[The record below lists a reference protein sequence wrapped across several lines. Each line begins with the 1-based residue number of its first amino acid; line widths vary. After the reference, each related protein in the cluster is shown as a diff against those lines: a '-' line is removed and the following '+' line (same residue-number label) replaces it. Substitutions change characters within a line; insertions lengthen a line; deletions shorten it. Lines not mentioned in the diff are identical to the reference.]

1 MARVAKKKK
10 RGLKSLRSST
20 AGPQTSELRP
30 KFVEKRPPCVTT
42 CPNHNAIR
50 EMLTTILKAKDFEKP
65 YEQAF
70 EEAFQVFMETTP
82 FPSVCGRVCPH
93 PCETGCNRGE
103 KDEAVGINKV
113 ERFIG
118 DYGLE
123 KGLKVRMLSDEPR
136 SEKIAIVGSGP
147 GGLSAAYQL
156 ARRGYPVTVFEAF
169 PKSGGMLR
177 YGIPDYRLPQKVLDA
192 EIDRILEL
200 GVDLRLNTAVGS
212 EISLDEL
219 RKDYKAVF
227 VAMGAHKGIELRIE
241 GETAPNVFTG
251 TDFLHRAN
259 LGEEVGVG
267 NKVVVIGGG
276 DTAIDAARVS
286 RRLGA
291 DVTIVYRRTKKEMP
305 AIDEEI
311 DATEEEGI
319 EIHYLAAPV
328 EIYKENG
335 KASGMKCQRMEL
347 GEPDASGRRRPVP
360 IEGDTFDLDF
370 SCLIAAVSQAPDFE
384 GFESLIEGKD
394 WIKIDEKFETK
405 VEGVYAGGDN
415 TNLGLVIHAIAHG
428 RAAAEAIHEKIAGEA
443 ATAVDSETKVI
454 RFENMEP
461 DYYPNSQHVV
471 PPEMPVD
478 ERLQDMM
485 AEIVSTYS
493 EEDAIT
499 EASRCMSC
507 GLCFDCGTCWSFCQD
522 NAIVK
527 PLTKGDPYKFKL
539 EFCTGCKKCSE
550 VCPCG
555 YIEMY

>member
-1 MARVAKKKK
+1 
-10 RGLKSLRSST
+10 
-20 AGPQTSELRP
+20 
-30 KFVEKRPPCVTT
+30 
-42 CPNHNAIR
+42 
-50 EMLTTILKAKDFEKP
+50 
-65 YEQAF
+65 
-70 EEAFQVFMETTP
+70 
-82 FPSVCGRVCPH
+82 
-93 PCETGCNRGE
+93 
-103 KDEAVGINKV
+103 
-113 ERFIG
+113 
-118 DYGLE
+118 
-123 KGLKVRMLSDEPR
+123 
-136 SEKIAIVGSGP
+136 
-147 GGLSAAYQL
+147 
-156 ARRGYPVTVFEAF
+156 
-169 PKSGGMLR
+169 
-177 YGIPDYRLPQKVLDA
+177 
-192 EIDRILEL
+192 
-200 GVDLRLNTAVGS
+200 
-212 EISLDEL
+212 
-219 RKDYKAVF
+219 
-227 VAMGAHKGIELRIE
+227 
-241 GETAPNVFTG
+241 
-251 TDFLHRAN
+251 
-259 LGEEVGVG
+259 
-267 NKVVVIGGG
+267 
-276 DTAIDAARVS
+276 
-286 RRLGA
+286 
-291 DVTIVYRRTKKEMP
+291 
-305 AIDEEI
+305 
-311 DATEEEGI
+311 
-319 EIHYLAAPV
+319 
-328 EIYKENG
+328 
-335 KASGMKCQRMEL
+335 MKCQRMEL

-370 SCLIAAVSQAPDFE
+370 SCLIAAVSQAPGFE

-443 ATAVDSETKVI
+443 TTAVDSEMKVI

-461 DYYPNSQHVV
+461 GYYPNSQHVA
-471 PPEMPVD
+471 PHEMPVD

>member
-1 MARVAKKKK
+1 MVRVAKKKK
-10 RGLKSLRSST
+10 RGLKSLRSSS

-30 KFVEKRPPCVTT
+30 MVVEKRPPCVAT

-50 EMLTTILKAKDFEKP
+50 EMLTKILKAKDFEKS

-70 EEAFQVFMETTP
+70 EEAFHVFMETTP

-93 PCETGCNRGE
+93 PCETECNRGE
-103 KDEAVGINKV
+103 KDSAVGINKV

-118 DYGLE
+118 DFGLE
-123 KGLKVRMLSDEPR
+123 KGLKVKRLSDEPR
-136 SEKIAIVGSGP
+136 PEKIAIVGSGP

-177 YGIPDYRLPQKVLDA
+177 YGIPDYRLPQQILDA

-200 GVDLRLNTAVGS
+200 GVELRLNTAVGS
-212 EISLDEL
+212 EVPLDEL

-227 VAMGAHKGIELRIE
+227 VAIGAHKGIELKIE

-259 LGEEVGVG
+259 LGEEVKVG
-267 NKVVVIGGG
+267 NQVVVIGGG
-276 DTAIDAARVS
+276 DTAVDAARVS

-319 EIHYLAAPV
+319 KIHYLAAPI

-335 KASGMKCQRMEL
+335 EASGMKCQRMEL

-394 WIKIDEKFETK
+394 WIKIDERFETK

-428 RAAAEAIHEKIAGEA
+428 RAAAEAIHEKITGES
-443 ATAVDSETKVI
+443 ATAVDSEMKVI
-454 RFENMEP
+454 RADGIKF
-461 DYYPNSQHVV
+461 DYYPESQHVT
-471 PPEMPVD
+471 PPEMAID
-478 ERLQDMM
+478 ERLRDMQ

-493 EEDAIT
+493 DDDAIA

-522 NAIVK
+522 NVIAK
-527 PLTKGDPYKFKL
+527 PLVKGEPYKFKL

>member
-10 RGLKSLRSST
+10 RGLKSLGSSS
-20 AGPQTSELRP
+20 AGPQTSALRP
-30 KFVEKRPPCVTT
+30 MFAEKRPPCVAT

-50 EMLTTILKAKDFEKP
+50 EMLTTILKAKDYEKS

-93 PCETGCNRGE
+93 PCETECNRGA
-103 KDEAVGINKV
+103 KDSAVGINKV

-118 DYGLE
+118 DFGLE

-177 YGIPDYRLPQKVLDA
+177 YGIPDYRLPQQVLDA

-212 EISLDEL
+212 EIPLDEL
-219 RKDYKAVF
+219 RKEYKAVF
-227 VAMGAHKGIELRIE
+227 VAIGAHKGIELKIE

-319 EIHYLAAPV
+319 EIHYLAAPI

-405 VEGVYAGGDN
+405 VEGIYAGGDN

-443 ATAVDSETKVI
+443 TPAVDSEMKVI

-461 DYYPNSQHVV
+461 GYYPESQHVV
-471 PPEMPVD
+471 PHEMPID
-478 ERLQDMM
+478 ERLRDMM

-527 PLTKGDPYKFKL
+527 PLVKGELYKFKL